1 MKLTDNRRK
10 KATTFGDLRTGDA
23 FEYGGMIWLKTTCD
37 EAFNLEDEEIDS
49 FYNDTSVHLVKIN
62 ITIED

>member
-10 KATTFGDLRTGDA
+10 KATTFGDLCTGEA
-23 FEYGGMIWLKTTCD
+23 FEFGGMIWLKTTCD

-49 FYNDTSVHLVKIN
+49 FYNDTAVHRVKIN
-62 ITIED
+62 ITVED

>member
-10 KATTFGDLRTGDA
+10 RATTFGDLRTGDA
-23 FEYGGMIWLKTTCD
+23 FEYEGMIWLKTTYE

-49 FYNDTSVHLVKIN
+49 FYNDTAVHLVKIS
-62 ITIED
+62 ITVED

>member
-10 KATTFGDLRTGDA
+10 KATVFGELRTGDA

>member
-10 KATTFGDLRTGDA
+10 RATTFSDLRTGDA
-23 FEYGGMIWLKTTCD
+23 FEYEGMIWLKTTCD

-49 FYNDTSVHLVKIN
+49 FYNDTAVHLVKIS
-62 ITIED
+62 ITVED

>member
-10 KATTFGDLRTGDA
+10 RATTFSDLRTGDA
-23 FEYGGMIWLKTTCD
+23 FEYEGVIWLKTTCD

-49 FYNDTSVHLVKIN
+49 FYNDTAVYLVKIS
-62 ITIED
+62 ITVED